1 MEVNHARDRR
11 PRRQGCTDL
20 GDIQDRVP
28 YGRSDVLRV
37 SLAGWPRPASVRTG
51 FDTWIEKIDGPGLL
65 SSVVRDLVG
74 QGELVD
80 GAGRSDL
87 PQP

>member
-1 MEVNHARDRR
+1 M
-11 PRRQGCTDL
+11 
-20 GDIQDRVP
+20 
-28 YGRSDVLRV
+28 
-37 SLAGWPRPASVRTG
+37 VRTG
-51 FDTWIEKIDGPGLL
+51 FDPWIEKIDGPGLL